1 MFCIME
7 VYFMDKVTVTYC
19 LSYPV
24 QQWHWE
30 IFVREGKVL
39 LTHRPLQLPSI
50 EFTGKRFEK
59 EVERLAEDLSKYGVT
74 KKQLEEAI
82 LEGCKK
88 EKIKPPKYLR
98 S

>member
-1 MFCIME
+1 MN
-7 VYFMDKVTVTYC
+7 KVAVTFC

-24 QQWHWE
+24 QQWRWK
-30 IFVREGKVL
+30 IFVREGKML
-39 LTHRPLQLPSI
+39 LVHRPLQLPSI

-59 EVERLAEDLSKYGVT
+59 SVGELAEDLSKYGVT

-82 LEGCKK
+82 IEGCKK
-88 EKIKPPKYLR
+88 EKIRPPKYLR